1 MESTYLF
8 SSYLNIKDPDEVGS
22 QGVVLDQTGDA
33 AAFLVPA
40 GVSIGC
46 EHLDHR

>member
-1 MESTYLF
+1 MESRHLL
-8 SSYLNIKDPDEVGS
+8 SSYLDVKDPDEVGS
-22 QGVVLDQTGDA
+22 LGVVFDQTGDA

-40 GVSIGC
+40 GVPIGC